1 MSDSLF
7 YQFIYRVV
15 WPFFSLFHP
24 IRVIGRENI
33 PEGGAV
39 ICPNHSALCD
49 PVMACF
55 AFTHRYQLHPMA
67 KAEVRKVPVLGKL
80 LEWGGVI
87 FVDRGSADVH
97 AIKSALRI
105 LKEGQKL
112 LLFPEG
118 TRVRPPKRIPAKSGA
133 AMLATRTDSL
143 VVPVYITPRRAP
155 FVPVDLYF
163 GTPYRMQ
170 YEGKKPTLEQ
180 LQALSDGLLDE
191 IDAIGDGV

>member
-39 ICPNHSALCD
+39 ICPNHSDLCD

-55 AFTHRYQLHPMA
+55 AFTNRYQLHPMA
-67 KAEVRKVPVLGKL
+67 KVEVRKVPVLGKL

-97 AIKSALRI
+97 AIKSAMRI

-118 TRVRPPKRIPAKSGA
+118 TRIRNGVDKYGKPA
-133 AMLATRTDSL
+133 
-143 VVPVYITPRRAP
+143 V
-155 FVPVDLYF
+155 
-163 GTPYRMQ
+163 
-170 YEGKKPTLEQ
+170 
-180 LQALSDGLLDE
+180 ALSL
-191 IDAIGDGV
+191 IHI